1 MAESTQA
8 GGFLAQF
15 EVKNL
20 DSGAS
25 FAVSEVE
32 EFLTDKQINTFS
44 DTI

>member
-1 MAESTQA
+1 MAD
-8 GGFLAQF
+8 GFLAQF

-32 EFLTDKQINTFS
+32 EFLTDKKINTFS
-44 DTI
+44 NTI